1 MVENG
6 LTVIKANEPLH
17 GLQTNII
24 HNRNISSNEL
34 NKVGLHLNPSE
45 YQSLL
50 STLLEL
56 RSLQRLEGL
65 PVVFIRLQ
73 VLIRSQILGPL
84 PI

>member
-1 MVENG
+1 M
-6 LTVIKANEPLH
+6 
-17 GLQTNII
+17 NII
-24 HNRNISSNEL
+24 HNRNIPSNEL
-34 NKVGLHLNPSE
+34 NKVGLYLNPSV

-50 STLLEL
+50 STSLGEL
-56 RSLQRLEGL
+56 RSLQRLEEL